1 MLRSFAKSPHK
12 INKDEKTG
20 IYQCSWSCCGY
31 GSGSGVEGVITLKHP
46 GICSDLPQEREEL
59 KSMIPNSDHPRTALF
74 NAEESLYRPV
84 EEEEEEEFG
93 GGSVRIKMRNPRVE
107 IYTHKTNAVRLTQQ
121 ELMGKNYLIED
132 SLKIAP
138 WKFGTETKTILG
150 YPCRQAYYTDESEG
164 RKREI
169 TAWFTQKIRP
179 FLGPETFNSL
189 PGAVLAIDVNNGERV
204 LVAADIEFR
213 PLKKSEIKAPGT
225 GSRISQSEF
234 RKLMDARQQ
243 QMRERGGN
251 VMMRR

>member
-1 MLRSFAKSPHK
+1 MK
-12 INKDEKTG
+12 KTG
-20 IYQCSWSCCGY
+20 IIAMFMVLLAGTAVAQEQ
-31 GSGSGVEGVITLKHP
+31 EGVITFETRVNLHR
-46 GICSDLPQEREEL
+46 SLPQEREEL
-59 KSMIPNSDHPRTALF
+59 KSMMPEFRTSREQLFF

>member
-1 MLRSFAKSPHK
+1 MK
-12 INKDEKTG
+12 KTRLIAMFMVLLAG
-20 IYQCSWSCCGY
+20 TAVAQEQ
-31 GSGSGVEGVITLKHP
+31 EGVITFETRVNLHR
-46 GICSDLPQEREEL
+46 SLPPEREEL
-59 KSMIPNSDHPRTALF
+59 KSMMPEFRTSREQLF
-74 NAEESLYRPV
+74 FNTEESLYRPV

-121 ELMGKNYLIED
+121 ELMGKNYLIVD

-138 WKFGTETKTILG
+138 WKFGNETKTILG
-150 YPCRQAYYTDESEG
+150 YVCRQAYYTDESES

-189 PGAVLAIDVNNGERV
+189 PGTVLAIDVNNGERV
-204 LVAADIEFR
+204 IVATDIEFR
-213 PLKKSEIKAPGT
+213 PLKKSEIKAPGA

>member
-1 MLRSFAKSPHK
+1 MFMVLLAGTAVAQ
-12 INKDEKTG
+12 E
-20 IYQCSWSCCGY
+20 Q
-31 GSGSGVEGVITLKHP
+31 EGVITFETRVNLHR
-46 GICSDLPQEREEL
+46 SLPQEREEL
-59 KSMIPNSDHPRTALF
+59 KSMMPEFRTSREQLFF

-150 YPCRQAYYTDESEG
+150 YVCRQAYYTDESEG

-225 GSRISQSEF
+225 GSRISQIEF

>member
-1 MLRSFAKSPHK
+1 M
-12 INKDEKTG
+12 EKK
-20 IYQCSWSCCGY
+20 
-31 GSGSGVEGVITLKHP
+31 GVIAMFMVLLAGTAAAQEQEGVITFETRVNLHRN
-46 GICSDLPQEREEL
+46 LPPEREEV
-59 KSMIPNSDHPRTALF
+59 KSMMPEFRTSREQLF
-74 NAEESLYRPV
+74 FNTEESLYRPV

-138 WKFGTETKTILG
+138 WKFGTETKKILG
-150 YPCRQAYYTDESEG
+150 YPCRQAYYTDESEN
-164 RKREI
+164 RKREV

-189 PGAVLAIDVNNGERV
+189 PGTVLAVDINNGERV
-204 LVAADIEFR
+204 IVATGVESR
-213 PLKKSEIKAPGT
+213 PLKKRELKAPGAGT
-225 GSRISQSEF
+225 RISRNEF

-251 VMMRR
+251 

>member
-1 MLRSFAKSPHK
+1 MFMVLLAGTAVAQ
-12 INKDEKTG
+12 E
-20 IYQCSWSCCGY
+20 Q
-31 GSGSGVEGVITLKHP
+31 EGVITFETRVNLHR
-46 GICSDLPQEREEL
+46 SLPQEREEL
-59 KSMIPNSDHPRTALF
+59 KSMMPEFRTSREQLFF

-150 YPCRQAYYTDESEG
+150 YVCRQAYYTDESEN
-164 RKREI
+164 RKREV

-204 LVAADIEFR
+204 IVATDIEFR

-225 GSRISQSEF
+225 GSRISQIEF